1 MQLAYY
7 QAKNSTTDIFLEVPR
22 NVLKFQKSPEKL
34 FKTVPFSLT
43 LQSRISDFTKTD
55 CKKNVSCDYSKL
67 VGNLPGNTAQKM
79 KFPN

>member
-43 LQSRISDFTKTD
+43 LQSRISDFTK
-55 CKKNVSCDYSKL
+55 NRL
-67 VGNLPGNTAQKM
+67 
-79 KFPN
+79 